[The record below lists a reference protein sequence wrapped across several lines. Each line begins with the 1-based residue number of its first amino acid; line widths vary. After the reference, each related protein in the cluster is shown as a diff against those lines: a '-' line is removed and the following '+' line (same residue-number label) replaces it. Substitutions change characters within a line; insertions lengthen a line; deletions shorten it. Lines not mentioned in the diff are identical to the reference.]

1 MIRTSTGSIKV
12 TKIAQKHSRRSA
24 KRKNTTA

>member
-1 MIRTSTGSIKV
+1 MIRTSTGSISVMKMH
-12 TKIAQKHSRRSA
+12 QKKNMRPG